1 MTNQRVDLT
10 VVMLM
15 AVRYVLRRLAET
27 ESQLERDLRDAGV
40 CDYCYKPKTECSGER
55 QTETVMN

>member
-1 MTNQRVDLT
+1 MSQRVDLT

-27 ESQLERDLRDAGV
+27 ESQLENDLRDAGV
-40 CDYCYKPKTECSGER
+40 CDYCFKPRTECSGER
-55 QTETVMN
+55 PQETVMN

>member
-15 AVRYVLRRLAET
+15 AVRYVLRRLADT
-27 ESQLERDLRDAGV
+27 ESQLEEDLREAGV
-40 CDYCYKPKTECSGER
+40 CDYCFKPKSECNGEKR
-55 QTETVMN
+55 ETVMN